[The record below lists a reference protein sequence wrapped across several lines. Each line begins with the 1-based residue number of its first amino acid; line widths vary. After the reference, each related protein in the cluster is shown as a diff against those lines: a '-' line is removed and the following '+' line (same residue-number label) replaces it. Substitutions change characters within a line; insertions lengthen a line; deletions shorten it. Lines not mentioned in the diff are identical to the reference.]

1 MKIFIK
7 DNLEIVIDQIAYITT
22 TIEPTSY
29 TLVMVDGKSYNLTES
44 EYTEIKATSI
54 TTGTSG
60 IPSGWTVENY

>member
-29 TLVMVDGKSYNLTES
+29 TLVLIDGKSYNLTES
-44 EYTEIKATSI
+44 EYTEIKS
-54 TTGTSG
+54 
-60 IPSGWTVENY
+60 YLLQ

>member
-29 TLVMVDGKSYNLTES
+29 TLVMVDGKSYNLTS
-44 EYTEIKATSI
+44 DEYEDIK
-54 TTGTSG
+54 
-60 IPSGWTVENY
+60 NYLLQ